1 MSILRAADQAEA
13 QRIVQSDPFVAHGVY
28 DVDVRKWLLMEGGL
42 TLHVSFSNQRF
53 SLL

>member
-13 QRIVQSDPFVAHGVY
+13 LRIVQSDPFIAHGVY
-28 DVDVRKWLLMEGGL
+28 DVEVRKWLLMEGGL